1 MIRLMLTAV
10 SARPVR
16 FLVYPAVGCVALVML
31 FAAPEPAATGADG
44 ANWVDLSDEETA
56 AESRKI
62 DLRRAVIEARVEY
75 KEALITELAAGRA
88 TLPAVAAAF
97 LQVNQDDAVCL
108 GVVQTHYSGRSDEE
122 KSARNVLDYAC
133 SRIMPAGPK
142 AAFLAR
148 LAAEFAAAYP
158 AAPADLAMAR

>member
-1 MIRLMLTAV
+1 MTRLMLTAV

-16 FLVYPAVGCVALVML
+16 FLVYPAVGCVALVMV
-31 FAAPEPAATGADG
+31 FAAPEPAATGADV
-44 ANWVDLSDEETA
+44 ANWADLSDEA
-56 AESRKI
+56 MADESRK
-62 DLRRAVIEARVEY
+62 LEGQRAVVEARIEY
-75 KEALITELAAGRA
+75 KEALLAELAAGRT

-97 LQVNQDDAVCL
+97 LRVNQDDAVCL
-108 GVVQTHYSGRSDEE
+108 GVVQTHYPGRSDEE
-122 KSARNVLDYAC
+122 KSARNVLDYA
-133 SRIMPAGPK
+133 SGRVMPAGPK